1 MAARSDDRDLEVV
14 LGSGLRSARRRA
26 GLTMARLAELSGVS
40 QPHLSQLENGKV
52 SPSINTLYRLANA
65 LGISPQ
71 QLLPG
76 SAPTSIA
83 VIRAGSV
90 TPTAIMDSPG
100 SAMARVL
107 VGSPDR
113 MLQVQELTVEAGHDL
128 GGFFSHEGE
137 EYLYVLAGR
146 IRLELAGEPAEV
158 LELHDSAWY
167 DSTLD
172 HRWALIDDEPAQ
184 LLVVSAVSSR
194 PTGHGASS
202 EARRDQA

>member
-1 MAARSDDRDLEVV
+1 MAARSDDRDLEAV
-14 LGSGLRSARRRA
+14 LGTGLRSARTRA

-83 VIRAGSV
+83 IIRAGSV
-90 TPTAIMDSPG
+90 TPTAIMDSPA

-113 MLQVQELTVEAGHDL
+113 MLQVQELSVEADHDL
-128 GGFFSHEGE
+128 GGFFSHDGE

-146 IRLELAGEPAEV
+146 ITLELAGESAEV
-158 LELHDSAWY
+158 LEEHDSAWY
-167 DSTLD
+167 DSTID

-194 PTGHGASS
+194 VAGHGAPGDTT
-202 EARRDQA
+202 RRS

>member
-1 MAARSDDRDLEVV
+1 
-14 LGSGLRSARRRA
+14 
-26 GLTMARLAELSGVS
+26 VS

-83 VIRAGSV
+83 IIRAGSV
-90 TPTAIMDSPG
+90 TPTAIIDSPA

-113 MLQVQELTVEAGHDL
+113 MLQVQELTVETGHDL
-128 GGFFSHEGE
+128 GGFFKHDGE
-137 EYLYVLAGR
+137 EYLYVLSGR
-146 IRLELAGEPAEV
+146 VRLELAEGPAEV
-158 LELHDSAWY
+158 LDEHDSAWY
-167 DSTLD
+167 DSTID

-194 PTGHGASS
+194 VSGHGAPS
-202 EARRDQA
+202 EVLR

>member
-1 MAARSDDRDLEVV
+1 MAARSEDRDLEAV
-14 LGSGLRSARRRA
+14 LGSGLRSARQRA

-76 SAPTSIA
+76 TVPTSIA
-83 VIRAGSV
+83 IVRAGSV
-90 TPTAIMDSPG
+90 TPTAITDSPG

-113 MLQVQELTVEAGHDL
+113 MLQVQELSVEAGDDL
-128 GGFFSHEGE
+128 GGAFSHDGE
-137 EYLYVLAGR
+137 EYLYVLRGR
-146 IRLELAGEPAEV
+146 IRLEVDGEQAEV
-158 LELHDSAWY
+158 LEAHDSAWY
-167 DSTLD
+167 HSTLD
-172 HRWALIDDEPAQ
+172 HRWSLIDDEPAR
-184 LLVVSAVSSR
+184 LLVVSAVSAR
-194 PTGHGASS
+194 TTGHGTPG
-202 EARRDQA
+202 ETTRRS